1 MDSGSSLR
9 ATFNLLRALTAKPLF
24 RKYSACFRYNEYGIV
39 SSSSHASKP
48 DFLISPLRSP
58 DPPSASSTTEIPLC
72 LSIYWISSSDL
83 QFSLFLQKVWL
94 KIFLK
99 FPILLCLA
107 FQILLNLLELL
118 TDSLNRHLVD
128 YEIDVQLKTIQRF
141 YKIALWF
148 RVKIEVPLSLA
159 RLSHLHFGSNMKS
172 LLSKNL
178 HLALFRCPGL
188 TIIYIPKNL
197 VCPKGPL
204 NSELKGVGTIVQEL
218 STLPL
223 LCMFH
228 QEQTCLLDNISLCIK
243 WFNKLRIDSTNC
255 VVWYIHTY
263 KKLVLEH
270 APH

>member
-9 ATFNLLRALTAKPLF
+9 ATFSLLRALTAKPLF

-83 QFSLFLQKVWL
+83 QFSLFLQNVWL

-128 YEIDVQLKTIQRF
+128 YEIDVQLKTIQGF

-148 RVKIEVPLSLA
+148 RVKIEVPLLLA
-159 RLSHLHFGSNMKS
+159 CLSHLHFGSNMKS
-172 LLSKNL
+172 PLLKNL
-178 HLALFRCPGL
+178 YLASFCCPGQTKFQDL
-188 TIIYIPKNL
+188 DSISSKKGWNELKFCMKTIIVKCRGY
-197 VCPKGPL
+197 
-204 NSELKGVGTIVQEL
+204 
-218 STLPL
+218 
-223 LCMFH
+223 
-228 QEQTCLLDNISLCIK
+228 
-243 WFNKLRIDSTNC
+243 
-255 VVWYIHTY
+255 TY
-263 KKLVLEH
+263 PFSGDFFPGHK
-270 APH
+270 

>member
-118 TDSLNRHLVD
+118 TDSLNWHLVD
-128 YEIDVQLKTIQRF
+128 YEIDVQLKTIQGF
-141 YKIALWF
+141 YRIELLMKYFIHDCWWQQNNSKCHANLTNF
-148 RVKIEVPLSLA
+148 LTSQFMNQSFLRTEVPP
-159 RLSHLHFGSNMKS
+159 N
-172 LLSKNL
+172 
-178 HLALFRCPGL
+178 
-188 TIIYIPKNL
+188 
-197 VCPKGPL
+197 
-204 NSELKGVGTIVQEL
+204 IV
-218 STLPL
+218 
-223 LCMFH
+223 
-228 QEQTCLLDNISLCIK
+228 
-243 WFNKLRIDSTNC
+243 KLR
-255 VVWYIHTY
+255 V
-263 KKLVLEH
+263 
-270 APH
+270 